1 MRLPVASAMWMAN
14 SATSVFP
21 APVGADTM
29 TDCPASIAR
38 IASSW
43 KSSRENGY
51 RARNCSSSS
60 ITRHSTTGGRLDPR
74 WPRRSSRPL
83 FSLLEARAGL
93 YSAGRAMIVFHVAIT
108 AAEDYLTRREGYR
121 RGHIERLQGLR
132 AASILIGGGPAP
144 DGKTADIFYRLQQP
158 TQLKNAI
165 EEDPY
170 WTGGVWTRYE
180 RGSWRRARCST
191 CSRRRSRGE
200 RRVGPGRVGHR
211 GGLSEV
217 EHLRQSPGRFR
228 QLHPNDLV
236 HPADDLL
243 DRLRGGERR
252 SEVGGGEVAADARRE
267 QLQVSL
273 QHVQRIVDLVR
284 RGGRER
290 RDRAERL
297 GLPQQ
302 VVGALTRGDV
312 DDRALETA
320 RGVRA
325 GSHDAHQ
332 HPHDAT
338 VGATQR
344 DLEVGHA
351 PRHAEPGAQKVP
363 PRRLDVELSEVPPA
377 QLGGRGVPK
386 GGRERFVRL
395 EDLALAGRPEHAG
408 EVRVEALALRAA
420 PAGPVRP
427 HRRRPLQSSSA
438 TRPSSDR
445 GST

>member
-121 RGHIERLQGLR
+121 RGHIEPLPALR

-180 RGSWRRARCST
+180 PRSFAQFVEPWEMEIGRA
-191 CSRRRSRGE
+191 
-200 RRVGPGRVGHR
+200 
-211 GGLSEV
+211 
-217 EHLRQSPGRFR
+217 
-228 QLHPNDLV
+228 
-236 HPADDLL
+236 
-243 DRLRGGERR
+243 
-252 SEVGGGEVAADARRE
+252 
-267 QLQVSL
+267 
-273 QHVQRIVDLVR
+273 HV
-284 RGGRER
+284 
-290 RDRAERL
+290 
-297 GLPQQ
+297 
-302 VVGALTRGDV
+302 
-312 DDRALETA
+312 
-320 RGVRA
+320 
-325 GSHDAHQ
+325 
-332 HPHDAT
+332 
-338 VGATQR
+338 
-344 DLEVGHA
+344 
-351 PRHAEPGAQKVP
+351 
-363 PRRLDVELSEVPPA
+363 
-377 QLGGRGVPK
+377 
-386 GGRERFVRL
+386 
-395 EDLALAGRPEHAG
+395 
-408 EVRVEALALRAA
+408 
-420 PAGPVRP
+420 
-427 HRRRPLQSSSA
+427 
-438 TRPSSDR
+438 
-445 GST
+445 